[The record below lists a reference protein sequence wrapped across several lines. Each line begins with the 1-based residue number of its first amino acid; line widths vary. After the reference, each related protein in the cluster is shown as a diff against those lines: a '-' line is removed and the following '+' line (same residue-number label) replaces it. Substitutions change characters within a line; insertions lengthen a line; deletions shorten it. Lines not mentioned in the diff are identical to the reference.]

1 MTLLQLNH
9 TISCCDQTSFCN
21 SSHSQI
27 ASLPCMIHWLS
38 NYYCVAY
45 SVHSN
50 NGARHHS
57 ISQLLPHTV
66 VKCVMLSWQ
75 NIKII
80 CKMNKNV
87 TRYRDNRKL
96 GNKYAGSCI
105 LNCFVLSSPSLSS
118 FTFKSSFSKHT
129 VNALWDYFKL
139 WKSVWIGHCSL

>member
-1 MTLLQLNH
+1 MKLYYL
-9 TISCCDQTSFCN
+9 
-21 SSHSQI
+21 
-27 ASLPCMIHWLS
+27 WLS
-38 NYYCVAY
+38 SLTHQHHLQRRETLTFLKDRLPFAFKQPEVFAVIIVATECIRPLKC
-45 SVHSN
+45 SRRWVGLVN
-50 NGARHHS
+50 ETLDHS

-129 VNALWDYFKL
+129 VNAL
-139 WKSVWIGHCSL
+139 